1 MTKPQKS
8 LNTELDELLAVIDLP
23 SDSDLRKQTGN
34 ARQAEKIQGRKRKDQ
49 SARMSGHNNIM
60 AGKTSPNRGKE
71 MPQISEKIR
80 GKSKPNGFGEKIS
93 KARTGVPNLKALG
106 KERPEHSN
114 LMRTNNPMFRPIR
127 TPHGDF
133 DSIRFVIADE
143 KARGMK
149 NVERRVRTLLAT
161 PNSGYFYITKS

>member
-106 KERPEHSN
+106 KERPEHSKTMKDPSRN
-114 LMRTNNPMFRPIR
+114 KGAEYMRETITCPHCGKSANGPNYKRW
-127 TPHGDF
+127 HGDNCKHK
-133 DSIRFVIADE
+133 I
-143 KARGMK
+143 
-149 NVERRVRTLLAT
+149 
-161 PNSGYFYITKS
+161 

>member
-1 MTKPQKS
+1 
-8 LNTELDELLAVIDLP
+8 LLAVIDLP

-106 KERPEHSN
+106 VARPDHSKTMKDPSRN
-114 LMRTNNPMFRPIR
+114 KGAEYMRETITCPHCGKSANGPNYKRW
-127 TPHGDF
+127 HGDNCKLSVNNILSLS
-133 DSIRFVIADE
+133 DKKI
-143 KARGMK
+143 
-149 NVERRVRTLLAT
+149 
-161 PNSGYFYITKS
+161 